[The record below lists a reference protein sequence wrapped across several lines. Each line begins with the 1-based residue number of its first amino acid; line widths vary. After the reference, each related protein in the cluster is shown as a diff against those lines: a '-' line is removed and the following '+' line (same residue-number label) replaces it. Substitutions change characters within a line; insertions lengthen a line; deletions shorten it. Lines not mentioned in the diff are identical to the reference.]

1 MSFLG
6 SFFFRATL
14 MCVMAIKGIRR
25 TKVSF
30 FIGWACTINPFV
42 FFHHSNRLYHIYFFP
57 SVSYPSKLSI
67 IQCVLRYIASSH
79 ALGYYDVSSSS
90 SSTLPSIAR
99 VCIVF
104 FGFKVAQKRCM
115 RGKVRRTEEENARNS
130 HHAPFRSIHPIL
142 LSIIFSQN
150 CAHSLCMD
158 DDNVERRGWADWV
171 GFLFIFVFSFKVES
185 FLRMLRIEGDE
196 SLQFSIFSFSSLSFF
211 SVLFVILYI
220 FRACFLH
227 PSRNETGLSIHLCVL
242 STRWRRCREFSLIF
256 HAENELNWIKCIFT
270 IAMMPMLDGKFL
282 VNFSDSW
289 NSSFARDGEKLV
301 LVHDKDDT
309 HER

>member
-1 MSFLG
+1 
-6 SFFFRATL
+6 
-14 MCVMAIKGIRR
+14 MAIMGIRT

-150 CAHSLCMD
+150 CAHSLFLSLFVWTTTTS
-158 DDNVERRGWADWV
+158 NEEGGLTGWD
-171 GFLFIFVFSFKVES
+171 FCLFTFSVLKSRVFFDCSVLKATRVYNS
-185 FLRMLRIEGDE
+185 R
-196 SLQFSIFSFSSLSFF
+196 FSVFHLSPF
-211 SVLFVILYI
+211 SVLFVISYI
-220 FRACFLH
+220 FCACFLH
-227 PSRNETGLSIHLCVL
+227 PPRNETGLSIHLCVL

-256 HAENELNWIKCIFT
+256 HAENEQNWIKCIFT
-270 IAMMPMLDGKFL
+270 IEMMPILDGKFL
-282 VNFSDSW
+282 VNFSDS
-289 NSSFARDGEKLV
+289 
-301 LVHDKDDT
+301 
-309 HER
+309 